1 MPSVPRGRCT
11 ALLLPPILKF
21 NVLVRKR
28 SMLQDRDD
36 DDVVNVVGQWLVL
49 AVNLVRDTH

>member
-1 MPSVPRGRCT
+1 
-11 ALLLPPILKF
+11 
-21 NVLVRKR
+21 
-28 SMLQDRDD
+28 MLQDRDD